1 MVSTTFHIIRWFN
14 KLVNE
19 RMLLD
24 KDMGFS
30 LETWSTQING
40 DCYYCTLIMC
50 LCLLFDMEDH
60 RDSQRVLRI

>member
-1 MVSTTFHIIRWFN
+1 
-14 KLVNE
+14 
-19 RMLLD
+19 MLLG

-40 DCYYCTLIMC
+40 DCYYCPLIMC

>member
-1 MVSTTFHIIRWFN
+1 
-14 KLVNE
+14 
-19 RMLLD
+19 MLLG

-40 DCYYCTLIMC
+40 DCYYCPLIMC

-60 RDSQRVLRI
+60 RDSQKSVEDITPSLIYIILHIILSLDQ